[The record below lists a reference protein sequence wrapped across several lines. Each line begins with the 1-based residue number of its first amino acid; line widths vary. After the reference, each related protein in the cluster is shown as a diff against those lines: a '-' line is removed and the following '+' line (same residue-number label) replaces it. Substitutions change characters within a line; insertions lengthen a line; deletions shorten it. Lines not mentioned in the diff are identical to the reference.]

1 MRIAVAATP
10 AVAIPTLNALLDSEH
25 VLALIITQPDRPAG
39 RGLQLQESDVSQW
52 AAAKAIH
59 TFKPETSEQLLPL
72 LADVDVLLTIGY
84 GVLLPSEVIN
94 APTYGSL
101 NLHFSLLPRWRGAAP
116 VQRAIEAGDSLSGVT
131 VFALDEGMDTGP
143 IYSVKKFALD
153 SDITSDELFNELA
166 DVGVEAVMETLAA
179 IEAGRKPTAQKSE
192 GATRAYKLQK
202 SEGELDWQASAE
214 EVSRKIRAFTSNPG
228 AWTTF
233 RGLTMKIESPTFNEM
248 KIEPGLIVQEG
259 KKVNVGTGTTSL
271 TIGFCTPA
279 GKQRMDS
286 ASWINGARLNPGEKF
301 G

>member
-1 MRIAVAATP
+1 LRIAVAATP

-25 VLALIITQPDRPAG
+25 VLAFIITQPDRPAG

-52 AAAKAIH
+52 AAANAIQ
-59 TFKPETSEQLLPL
+59 TFKPETSDELIPL
-72 LADVDVLLTIGY
+72 LSHIDVLLTIGY
-84 GVLLPSEVIN
+84 GVLLPSRVIN

-153 SDITSDELFNELA
+153 SDITSDELFIELA
-166 DVGVEAVMETLAA
+166 DVGVEAVMEALAA
-179 IEAGRKPTAQKSE
+179 IASGTKPTPQNGE

-202 SEGELDWQASAE
+202 SEGEIDWHASAE
-214 EVSRKIRAFTSNPG
+214 EISRKVRAFTSNPG

-233 RGLTMKIESPTFNEM
+233 RGLTMKIDTVSINET
-248 KIEPGLIVQEG
+248 KLEPGLIVQEG

-286 ASWINGARLNPGEKF
+286 ASWSNGARLTTGEKF

>member
-1 MRIAVAATP
+1 M
-10 AVAIPTLNALLDSEH
+10 AIPTLNALLDSEH
-25 VLALIITQPDRPAG
+25 VLAFIITQPDRPAG
-39 RGLQLQESDVSQW
+39 RGLQLQESEVSQW
-52 AAAKAIH
+52 ATSNDIH
-59 TFKPETSEQLLPL
+59 TFKPESSEQLLPL
-72 LADVDVLLTIGY
+72 LVDVDVLLTIGY
-84 GVLLPSEVIN
+84 GVLLPSQVIN

-101 NLHFSLLPRWRGAAP
+101 NLHFSFLPRWRGAAP

-153 SDITSDELFNELA
+153 SDITSDELFIELA
-166 DVGVEAVMETLAA
+166 DVGVEAVMEALAA
-179 IEAGRKPTAQKSE
+179 IASGTKPTPQNGE

-202 SEGELDWQASAE
+202 SEGEIDWHASAE
-214 EVSRKIRAFTSNPG
+214 EISRKVRAFTSNPG

-233 RGLTMKIESPTFNEM
+233 RGLTMKIDTVSINET
-248 KIEPGLIVQEG
+248 KLEPGLIVQEG

-286 ASWINGARLNPGEKF
+286 ASWSNGARLATGEKF

>member
-1 MRIAVAATP
+1 M
-10 AVAIPTLNALLDSEH
+10 AIPTLNALLDSEH
-25 VLALIITQPDRPAG
+25 VLAFIITQPDRPAG
-39 RGLQLQESDVSQW
+39 RGLQLQESEVSQW
-52 AAAKAIH
+52 ATSNDIH
-59 TFKPETSEQLLPL
+59 TFKPESSEQLLPL
-72 LADVDVLLTIGY
+72 LVDVDVLLTIGY
-84 GVLLPSEVIN
+84 GVLLPSQVIN

-153 SDITSDELFNELA
+153 SDITSDELFIELA
-166 DVGVEAVMETLAA
+166 DAGVEAVMEALAA
-179 IEAGRKPTAQKSE
+179 IASGTKPTPQNGE

-202 SEGELDWQASAE
+202 SEGEIDWHASAE
-214 EVSRKIRAFTSNPG
+214 EISRKVRAFTSNPG

-233 RGLTMKIESPTFNEM
+233 RGLTMKIDTVSINET
-248 KIEPGLIVQEG
+248 KLEPGLIVQEG

-286 ASWINGARLNPGEKF
+286 ASWSNGARLATGEKF

>member
-1 MRIAVAATP
+1 LRIAVAATP
-10 AVAIPTLNALLDSEH
+10 AVAIPTLNALFDSEH
-25 VLALIITQPDRPAG
+25 VLAFIITQPDRPAG

-52 AAAKAIH
+52 AAAKTIQ
-59 TFKPETSEQLLPL
+59 TFKPETSEQLVPL
-72 LADVDVLLTIGY
+72 LADIDVLLTIGY
-84 GVLLPSEVIN
+84 GVLLPNEVIS
-94 APTYGSL
+94 APTHGSL

-153 SDITSDELFNELA
+153 SDITSEELLIELA
-166 DVGVEAVMETLAA
+166 DVGVEAVMEALAA
-179 IEAGRKPTAQKSE
+179 IASGAKPTPQKDE

-202 SEGELDWQASAE
+202 NEGEIDWHTSAE
-214 EVSRKIRAFTSNPG
+214 EISRKVRAFTSNPG

-233 RGLTMKIESPTFNEM
+233 RGLTMKIETVSISEKSAP
-248 KIEPGLIVQEG
+248 PGLIIFEE
-259 KKVNVGTGTTSL
+259 KKVYVGTGTTAIS
-271 TIGFCTPA
+271 IGYCTPA

-286 ASWINGARLNPGEKF
+286 ASWINGARLNTGEKF

>member
-25 VLALIITQPDRPAG
+25 VLAFIITQPDRPAG

-52 AAAKAIH
+52 AAANAIQ
-59 TFKPETSEQLLPL
+59 TFKPETSDELIPL
-72 LADVDVLLTIGY
+72 LSHIDVLLTIGY
-84 GVLLPSEVIN
+84 GVLLPSRVIN

-153 SDITSDELFNELA
+153 SEITSDELFIELA
-166 DVGVEAVMETLAA
+166 DVGVEAVMEALAA
-179 IEAGRKPTAQKSE
+179 IASGTKPTPQNGE

-202 SEGELDWQASAE
+202 SEGEIDWHASAE
-214 EVSRKIRAFTSNPG
+214 EISRKVRAFTSNPG

-233 RGLTMKIESPTFNEM
+233 RGLTMKIDTVSINET
-248 KIEPGLIVQEG
+248 KLEPGLIVQEG

-286 ASWINGARLNPGEKF
+286 ASWSNGARLTTGEKF

>member
-1 MRIAVAATP
+1 M
-10 AVAIPTLNALLDSEH
+10 AIPTLNALLDSEH
-25 VLALIITQPDRPAG
+25 VLAFIITQPDRPAG
-39 RGLQLQESDVSQW
+39 RGLQLQESEVSQW
-52 AAAKAIH
+52 ATSNDIH
-59 TFKPETSEQLLPL
+59 TFKPESSEQLLPL
-72 LADVDVLLTIGY
+72 LVDVDVLLTIGY
-84 GVLLPSEVIN
+84 GVLLPSQVIN

-153 SDITSDELFNELA
+153 SDITSDELFIELA
-166 DVGVEAVMETLAA
+166 DVGVEAVMEALAA
-179 IEAGRKPTAQKSE
+179 IASGTKPTPQNGE

-202 SEGELDWQASAE
+202 SEGEIDWHASAE
-214 EVSRKIRAFTSNPG
+214 EISRKVRAFTSNPG

-233 RGLTMKIESPTFNEM
+233 RGLTMKIDTVSINET
-248 KIEPGLIVQEG
+248 KLEPGLIVQEG
-259 KKVNVGTGTTSL
+259 KQVNVGTGTTSL

-286 ASWINGARLNPGEKF
+286 ASWSNGARLTTGEKF

>member
-1 MRIAVAATP
+1 M
-10 AVAIPTLNALLDSEH
+10 AIPTLNALLDSEH
-25 VLALIITQPDRPAG
+25 VLAFIITQPDRPAG
-39 RGLQLQESDVSQW
+39 RGLQLQESEVSQW
-52 AAAKAIH
+52 ATSNDIH
-59 TFKPETSEQLLPL
+59 TFKPESSEQLLPL
-72 LADVDVLLTIGY
+72 LVDVDVLLTISY
-84 GVLLPSEVIN
+84 GVLLPSQVIN
-94 APTYGSL
+94 APSYGSL

-153 SDITSDELFNELA
+153 SDITSDELFIELA
-166 DVGVEAVMETLAA
+166 DVGVEAVMEALAA
-179 IEAGRKPTAQKSE
+179 IASGTKPTPQNGE

-202 SEGELDWQASAE
+202 SEGEIDWHASAE
-214 EVSRKIRAFTSNPG
+214 EISRKVRAFTSNPG

-233 RGLTMKIESPTFNEM
+233 RGLTMKIDTVSINET
-248 KIEPGLIVQEG
+248 KLEPGLIVQEG

-286 ASWINGARLNPGEKF
+286 ASWSNGARLTTGEKF

>member
-1 MRIAVAATP
+1 LRIAVAATP

-131 VFALDEGMDTGP
+131 VFALD
-143 IYSVKKFALD
+143 

-202 SEGELDWQASAE
+202 SEGEIDWQASAE
-214 EVSRKIRAFTSNPG
+214 
-228 AWTTF
+228 
-233 RGLTMKIESPTFNEM
+233 
-248 KIEPGLIVQEG
+248 
-259 KKVNVGTGTTSL
+259 
-271 TIGFCTPA
+271 
-279 GKQRMDS
+279 
-286 ASWINGARLNPGEKF
+286 
-301 G
+301 

>member
-1 MRIAVAATP
+1 M
-10 AVAIPTLNALLDSEH
+10 AIPTLNALLDSEH
-25 VLALIITQPDRPAG
+25 VLAFIITQPDRPAG
-39 RGLQLQESDVSQW
+39 RGLQLQESEVSQW
-52 AAAKAIH
+52 ATSNDIH
-59 TFKPETSEQLLPL
+59 TFKPESSEQLLPL
-72 LADVDVLLTIGY
+72 LVDVDVLLTIGY
-84 GVLLPSEVIN
+84 GVLLPSQVIN

-143 IYSVKKFALD
+143 ICSVKKFALD
-153 SDITSDELFNELA
+153 SDITSDELFIELA
-166 DVGVEAVMETLAA
+166 DVGVEAVMEALAA
-179 IEAGRKPTAQKSE
+179 IASGTKPTPQNGE

-202 SEGELDWQASAE
+202 SEGEIDWHASAE
-214 EVSRKIRAFTSNPG
+214 EISRKVRAFTSNPG

-233 RGLTMKIESPTFNEM
+233 RGLTMKIDTVSINET
-248 KIEPGLIVQEG
+248 KLEPGLIVQEG

-286 ASWINGARLNPGEKF
+286 ASWSNGARLATGEKF